1 MLWLTPMA
9 ASNDLTRLT
18 STASRVFAGWYF
30 INGVPASLE
39 DAEVLAA
46 RGLPRGNYW
55 VANDF
60 VRKLRTVTH
69 VGALHHLTIHY

>member
-1 MLWLTPMA
+1 MT
-9 ASNDLTRLT
+9 ASNDSMWVT
-18 STASRVFAGWYF
+18 STASAVFGEWYF
-30 INGVPASLE
+30 INGLPASLE

-60 VRKLRTVTH
+60 VRKLRTVTD
-69 VGALHHLTIHY
+69 VDALHRLTIH